1 MPAGAPGV
9 LDGAA
14 LGVVPGLCAIAGPAS
29 AVAPITAAATK
40 TTVLRTLAPFTFP
53 SLTTDK
59 TRRVRRGCVL
69 SSVEIVVAHQL
80 APGLGDRA
88 RQRRVH
94 RKCQCQVVHCEL
106 VLDGERDG

>member
-14 LGVVPGLCAIAGPAS
+14 PGVGPVLCAIAGPVS

-40 TTVLRTLAPFTFP
+40 TTVLRTFAPFASF
-53 SLTTDK
+53 SLTTVK

-69 SSVEIVVAHQL
+69 SSVEIVVAHEL
-80 APGLGDRA
+80 APGLGDRP
-88 RQRRVH
+88 RERRVH
-94 RKCQCQVVHCEL
+94 RKCQCQVV
-106 VLDGERDG
+106 